1 MIVVSDAGPLIALA
15 KVDRLHVLQ
24 ELFDEI
30 CIPLAV
36 HRELF
41 AKLGLE
47 SSRLEDA
54 LQDFVQV
61 APSPTVSPA
70 VAKATSRLHPGEREA
85 IALAFE
91 RKALLLADDQ
101 MGRSAARRLGLAV
114 TGVVGV
120 LLRAK
125 EAGHL
130 ETVGPVLVEMRQRG
144 YWLSD
149 EILVLAARLAGE
161 S

>member
-1 MIVVSDAGPLIALA
+1 VIVVSDTGPLIALA
-15 KVDRLHVLQ
+15 KVDYLDVLQ
-24 ELFDEI
+24 ELFNEV

-41 AKLGLE
+41 AKLGPE

-54 LQDFVQV
+54 LQSFLQV
-61 APSPTVSPA
+61 AASPTMSA
-70 VAKATSRLHPGEREA
+70 TVAKATSRLHPGEREA

-101 MGRSAARRLGLAV
+101 MGRSAARRLGLMV

-125 EAGHL
+125 EARLL
-130 ETVGPVLVEMRQRG
+130 EAVCPVLVEMRQRG

-149 EILVLAARLAGE
+149 EILILAVRLAGE

>member
-15 KVDRLHVLQ
+15 KVDRLNVLQ

-85 IALAFE
+85 SHWPL
-91 RKALLLADDQ
+91 
-101 MGRSAARRLGLAV
+101 SAKLCC
-114 TGVVGV
+114 
-120 LLRAK
+120 
-125 EAGHL
+125 
-130 ETVGPVLVEMRQRG
+130 
-144 YWLSD
+144 
-149 EILVLAARLAGE
+149 
-161 S
+161 

>member
-15 KVDRLHVLQ
+15 KVDRLNVLH
-24 ELFDEI
+24 ELFDEV

-41 AKLGLE
+41 AKLGPE
-47 SSRLEDA
+47 SIRLEDA
-54 LQDFVQV
+54 LQSFLQV
-61 APSPTVSPA
+61 APSPTISSA
-70 VAKATSRLHPGEREA
+70 VARATSRLHPGEREA
-85 IALAFE
+85 IALAVE
-91 RKALLLADDQ
+91 RKALLIADDQ

-125 EAGHL
+125 EAGLL
-130 ETVGPVLVEMRQRG
+130 ETVRPVLVEMRQRG

-149 EILVLAARLAGE
+149 EILNLAASLAGE

>member
-15 KVDRLHVLQ
+15 KVDQLHVLH
-24 ELFDEI
+24 ELFHEV

-41 AKLGLE
+41 AKHGPE

-54 LQDFVQV
+54 LQSFLQV
-61 APSPTVSPA
+61 APSPTTSPT

-91 RKALLLADDQ
+91 RKALLLADDR
-101 MGRSAARRLGLAV
+101 MGRNAARRLGLAV

-125 EAGHL
+125 EAGL
-130 ETVGPVLVEMRQRG
+130 LKAVRPVLIEVRQRG

-149 EILVLAARLAGE
+149 EILILAARLAGE

>member
-15 KVDRLHVLQ
+15 KVDQLDLLQ
-24 ELFDEI
+24 QLSGEV

-41 AKLGLE
+41 AKLGPE

-54 LQDFVQV
+54 VQSFLQI
-61 APSPTVSPA
+61 APSPTISSA
-70 VAKATSRLHPGEREA
+70 VARATSRLHPGEREA

-101 MGRSAARRLGLAV
+101 MGRNAARRLGLAV

-125 EAGHL
+125 EAGLL
-130 ETVGPVLVEMRQRG
+130 ENVHPVLVEMRRRG

-149 EILVLAARLAGE
+149 EILSLAARLAGE

>member
-15 KVDRLHVLQ
+15 KVDQLGLLQ
-24 ELFDEI
+24 QLFDEA

-36 HRELF
+36 YRELF
-41 AKLGLE
+41 AKLGPE
-47 SSRLEDA
+47 SIRLEDA
-54 LQDFVQV
+54 LQSFLQV
-61 APSPTVSPA
+61 APSPTLSPA

-101 MGRSAARRLGLAV
+101 MGRNAARWLGLAV

-125 EAGHL
+125 EAEIL
-130 ETVGPVLVEMRQRG
+130 ESVRPVLVEMRQRG

-149 EILVLAARLAGE
+149 EILNLAVRLAGE

>member
-15 KVDRLHVLQ
+15 KVDRLNVLQ
-24 ELFDEI
+24 ELFDEVYV
-30 CIPLAV
+30 PLAV

-41 AKLGLE
+41 AKLGPE

-54 LQDFVQV
+54 LQGFLQI
-61 APSPTVSPA
+61 APSPTISSA
-70 VAKATSRLHPGEREA
+70 VGRATSRLHPGEREA
-85 IALAFE
+85 IALAVE

-114 TGVVGV
+114 TGVIGV

-125 EAGHL
+125 EAGLLPSVH
-130 ETVGPVLVEMRQRG
+130 PVLIEMRQCG

-149 EILVLAARLAGE
+149 EILILAERLAGE